1 MKKLVKLGM
10 IGAGIVAALVLLALG
25 VFVLTFDVN
34 DYKGTVSRIVAQRTG
49 RELTFGGDIS
59 LAFLPRLGVRMA
71 DVALGD
77 APGFGPAPMLAVRE
91 ARLEVRLLPLFSG
104 RVRFG
109 HLGLDGAVVNLRR
122 DATGRANWDDLT
134 DRAEAPPDPASDNGA
149 PQSGE
154 AASGSFTLDIEGVRV
169 TDATLAWDDR
179 RADTAVTLHGLSL
192 TTGTIG
198 GGEPFPVAARC
209 DVRSAAPE
217 VAGEIDLEARVTLAP
232 GALTFSDVTIRAHGT
247 GAGVPG
253 TSASLSAQA
262 AGGAVDL
269 RGDTVRVDGLA
280 VTGYGVTARASGSLA
295 GFGSDGRLTATVGLD
310 RFDARQTLAALGLAV
325 PDMADPATLTRV
337 EATAALV
344 IEAQGFDA
352 RQIEARIDDTTVSG
366 SLSRR
371 DDGRGQVH
379 TVRLALDTL
388 DLDRYLPGR
397 KPAPGKAP
405 AGVSP
410 RPDAPDA
417 PGDSDRLIDAAMLRG
432 LSLDLH
438 ASADHLRAGGARLTD
453 VVATVTARDGLVR
466 LSPLK
471 ATLYGGNLAVGVTV
485 NVTGEHPATDLI
497 VGVDRVDVGA
507 LSRDVLGSEEY
518 QGALSLNCAL
528 ACRGAGRA
536 AMLRSLGGRVSLALA
551 DGVFPGVDLMGMA
564 RTTHERRGRSEGTV
578 EAASTD
584 ATRFGSITATGVI
597 TDGVLT
603 TRDLEVKAPGLRADG
618 LGSVNLPTGTID
630 SLIKVKLVPTAKG
643 QGGKASADLYGVMVP
658 IRVTGTLDAPRYRV
672 SIAEYV
678 KALGGAVLDTAG
690 SVLHGVTGIVRGVG
704 KAITGGG
711 DNATEGSE
719 PKKRGFFD
727 LF

>member
-1 MKKLVKLGM
+1 
-10 IGAGIVAALVLLALG
+10 
-25 VFVLTFDVN
+25 
-34 DYKGTVSRIVAQRTG
+34 
-49 RELTFGGDIS
+49 
-59 LAFLPRLGVRMA
+59 
-71 DVALGD
+71 
-77 APGFGPAPMLAVRE
+77 
-91 ARLEVRLLPLFSG
+91 
-104 RVRFG
+104 
-109 HLGLDGAVVNLRR
+109 
-122 DATGRANWDDLT
+122 
-134 DRAEAPPDPASDNGA
+134 
-149 PQSGE
+149 
-154 AASGSFTLDIEGVRV
+154 VRV

-179 RADTAVTLHGLSL
+179 RADMAVTLHGLAL

-198 GGEPFPVAARC
+198 GGEPFPVTARC
-209 DVRSAAPE
+209 DVRSTAPE
-217 VAGEIDLEARVTLAP
+217 MAGELGLEARVALAP
-232 GALTFSDVTIRAHGT
+232 DSLAFSDVTIRAQGE

-253 TSASLSAQA
+253 TSASLSARA
-262 AGGAVDL
+262 AGVAVDL

-295 GFGSDGRLTATVGLD
+295 GFGRDGRLTATVGLD
-310 RFDARQTLAALGLAV
+310 RFDARQTLATLGLAV
-325 PDMADPATLTRV
+325 PETADPATLTRV

-344 IEAQGFDA
+344 IHARGFEA
-352 RQIEARIDDTTVSG
+352 REIEARIDDTTVSG

-371 DDGRGQVH
+371 DDGRGPVD
-379 TVRLALDTL
+379 TVRLVLDTL
-388 DLDRYLPGR
+388 DMDRYLPGR
-397 KPAPGKAP
+397 KPAQGAAP
-405 AGVSP
+405 AVAAP
-410 RPDAPDA
+410 RQDAPA
-417 PGDSDRLIDAAMLRG
+417 ESDQLIDAAMLRG
-432 LSLDLH
+432 LSLELH
-438 ASADHLRAGGARLTD
+438 ASADQLRVGGARLAD

-471 ATLYGGNLAVGVTV
+471 AALYGGTLAVGATV

-497 VGVDRVDVGA
+497 VGVDRVDMGA

-518 QGALSLNCAL
+518 QGALSLNGAL
-528 ACRGAGRA
+528 ACQGAGRA
-536 AMLRSLGGRVSLALA
+536 AMLRSLGGRVSLSLA
-551 DGVFPGVDLMGMA
+551 DGVFPGVDLMSMA
-564 RTTHERRGRSEGTV
+564 RTTHERRSRADGTV

-597 TDGVLT
+597 KDGVLT

-618 LGSVNLPTGTID
+618 LGSVNLPTGALD

-658 IRVTGTLDAPRYRV
+658 IRVTGTLDAPRYHV

-711 DNATEGSE
+711 DNATDDAE